1 MELVL
6 RIGFS
11 LVVVFGLMW
20 GLARLIRRPLG
31 AGRHSGALAVLNRQQ
46 LTRSAAV
53 TVVRVGDRAMILGV
67 TDQQVT
73 LLGDADVEDFGSG
86 WEKHAHERRD
96 HLPVQDA
103 PAGETEPGALPEAHP
118 VPVRG
123 RLDGS
128 LLSPRTWTA
137 TVDFLRDRTSRR

>member
-1 MELVL
+1 MIELIL

-11 LVVVFGLMW
+11 LLVVMGLLW
-20 GLARLIRRPLG
+20 GLARVIRRPLG
-31 AGRHSGALAVLNRQQ
+31 VGRHHGPLSVLNRQQ

-67 TDQQVT
+67 TDQHIS
-73 LLGDADVEDFGSG
+73 LLGEAELDDFEKHEKH
-86 WEKHAHERRD
+86 EKHAHPHRD
-96 HLPVQDA
+96 HLPVDELA
-103 PAGETEPGALPEAHP
+103 EEAGALPSAHP

-128 LLSPRTWTA
+128 LLSPKTWTS
-137 TVDFLRDRTSRR
+137 TMDFLRERTTRR